1 MRKIIT
7 AGLAALTLAGGLGAA
22 SANAQEWRGG
32 HHHGGSGAA
41 VAAGIAGLAI
51 GAAIASSSH
60 DRYYDRG
67 YAYDRDYGDY
77 RSGYYYGPPARAYED
92 YDGRSY
98 YDRRRCV
105 TRTVWNPY
113 WGEYTQRT
121 RCWR

>member
-1 MRKIIT
+1 MRKFIT

-32 HHHGGSGAA
+32 HRHDGSGAA

-60 DRYYDRG
+60 DRYVDRGYGYGYDRG
-67 YAYDRDYGDY
+67 YVYSA
-77 RSGYYYGPPARAYED
+77 PVRAYGD
-92 YDGRSY
+92 YDGRGY
-98 YDRRRCV
+98 YERRRCV
-105 TRTVWNPY
+105 TRMVWNPY
-113 WGEYTQRT
+113 WGEYVERT

>member
-22 SANAQEWRGG
+22 SANAEEWRGG
-32 HHHGGSGAA
+32 NRHHDGSGAA

-51 GAAIASSSH
+51 GAALASDH
-60 DRYYDRG
+60 DRYDGRGYDRG
-67 YAYDRDYGDY
+67 YGDY
-77 RSGYYYGPPARAYED
+77 RSGYYYRTPARAYGD
-92 YDGRSY
+92 YDRRGY
-98 YDRRRCV
+98 YDHRRCV
-105 TRTVWNPY
+105 TRTVWDPY